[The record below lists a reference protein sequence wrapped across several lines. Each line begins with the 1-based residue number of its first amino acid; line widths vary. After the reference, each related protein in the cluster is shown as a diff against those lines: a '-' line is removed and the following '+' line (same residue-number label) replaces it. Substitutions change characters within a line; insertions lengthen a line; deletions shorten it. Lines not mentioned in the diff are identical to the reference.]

1 MGSREQNRRSG
12 RKLGERMGTG
22 GLDRG
27 EERDG
32 NEALFSLTSSVCLC
46 VFVCDVC
53 PGLKRRGETVLHGVP
68 SLQFPL
74 PLS

>member
-1 MGSREQNRRSG
+1 M
-12 RKLGERMGTG
+12 G

-46 VFVCDVC
+46 VFV
-53 PGLKRRGETVLHGVP
+53 
-68 SLQFPL
+68 
-74 PLS
+74 